1 MSLSTYPTTIDSF
14 TLHTEILASDIPY
27 MVRIDELQK
36 IPNKTKEEADEYN
49 SLIQTYRDK
58 LFISDDL
65 NKLQDCIVNL
75 ELFFNNNVIGYIQ
88 TKQGEFNVYID
99 NAETKLEGEIAKFT
113 DKGIYDPST
122 QYYAK
127 NYVVYNDGT
136 GDNIYLCYKDCINI
150 LPTDTTCW
158 RKLGIKGTKG
168 ENGIGLNFKG
178 TWNNS
183 TTYAVND
190 AVQYGGKLF
199 GALQSNTGQ
208 EPNLSVDTTFWS
220 KALDVSTTVK
230 ELIGVRVLT
239 SNTSNINFITGEII
253 AFNPNTDS
261 LAVYKNST
269 RLTKGYDY
277 TININN
283 QSIDKISG
291 VWESTSDNPNFFEFV
306 VERNMINGL
315 VFSDGQSLQNGTV
328 TKNKLST
335 DVQGTLDKIG
345 SDVLNTTSQTL
356 SGSVNELAG
365 EGRTTETIRGNA
377 DKIEILNTTVTSHE
391 AENATLTTKG
401 HVQLQTTVD
410 DTEIKALTPKALNV
424 HASDNT
430 KHLPTGGNVG
440 QFLQKTS
447 DGFSFADVPK
457 MQLISSVTL
466 SSQTAQ
472 IDFANIPTGYKKLRL
487 EIIAKSTK
495 TSIDNMVIKINDD
508 ASLVYDS
515 ELMWGYYAN
524 IYATTYYSYSGF
536 MLYNSLSSASGDACY
551 SEVNITNVPTE
562 VKQMQSRTLAR
573 NMNSQTGLYFA
584 HTMGQYKNN
593 VEINKVSL
601 LTSSSTI
608 YFDIGSIFRLWG
620 EK

>member
-1 MSLSTYPTTIDSF
+1 MPLTQMNDFTFKHSDQLDAIYTEYTANQIKSLFDSRGVELRTALNLLITALSSTNGALDIGTTTIQDVTGANIQDMLQNIRDRLKSIADGSSGADYINV
-14 TLHTEILASDIPY
+14 TPISGVTGNTVQALLEGLKSYTDAQTASDIEATPISANSGNT
-27 MVRIDELQK
+27 VQAQLAWLLSQIAIAATGSIPDGSLTEVKLAQALIDK
-36 IPNKTKEEADEYN
+36 INT
-49 SLIQTYRDK
+49 
-58 LFISDDL
+58 
-65 NKLQDCIVNL
+65 
-75 ELFFNNNVIGYIQ
+75 
-88 TKQGEFNVYID
+88 
-99 NAETKLEGEIAKFT
+99 
-113 DKGIYDPST
+113 
-122 QYYAK
+122 
-127 NYVVYNDGT
+127 
-136 GDNIYLCYKDCINI
+136 
-150 LPTDTTCW
+150 
-158 RKLGIKGTKG
+158 
-168 ENGIGLNFKG
+168 
-178 TWNNS
+178 
-183 TTYAVND
+183 
-190 AVQYGGKLF
+190 
-199 GALQSNTGQ
+199 ALSNTG
-208 EPNLSVDTTFWS
+208 
-220 KALDVSTTVK
+220 
-230 ELIGVRVLT
+230 VLT
-239 SNTSNINFITGEII
+239 TLLT
-253 AFNPNTDS
+253 TDKSS
-261 LAVYKNST
+261 LVNA
-269 RLTKGYDY
+269 
-277 TININN
+277 
-283 QSIDKISG
+283 
-291 VWESTSDNPNFFEFV
+291 
-306 VERNMINGL
+306 
-315 VFSDGQSLQNGTV
+315 
-328 TKNKLST
+328 
-335 DVQGTLDKIG
+335 
-345 SDVLNTTSQTL
+345 LNEHL
-356 SGSVNELAG
+356 
-365 EGRTTETIRGNA
+365 
-377 DKIEILNTTVTSHE
+377 